1 LSFEERFIL
10 DTRKQTGQRG
20 EDIAASFL
28 TQRGYRLVARNW
40 RCATG
45 EIDLI
50 MEQDTSLVFVEV
62 RTRRGRKFGSAE
74 ESVTPAKQARLV
86 ELAQSYLQEV
96 DALARSWRID
106 VIAIQLGRGMPQ
118 INHIE
123 NAVGW

>member
-1 LSFEERFIL
+1 M
-10 DTRKQTGQRG
+10 DTRKQTGQHG

-28 TQRGYRLVARNW
+28 TQRGYRLIERNW
-40 RCATG
+40 RCAIG

-50 MEQDTSLVFVEV
+50 MEQDDALVFVEV
-62 RTRRGRKFGSAE
+62 RARRGQQFGSAE

-86 ELAQSYLQEV
+86 ELAQSYLQEA
-96 DALARSWRID
+96 DALARAWRID
-106 VIAIQLGRGMPQ
+106 VIAIQLGRGTPQ